1 MRTPQI
7 KPTWKTGVYIGDG
20 AIAPE
25 QDMPILM
32 DDGTLDTVV
41 KYRGKTY
48 RFMSEFRHEFD
59 NDDAFLSYV
68 KDYVDNDDN
77 IPFVE
82 G

>member
-1 MRTPQI
+1 
-7 KPTWKTGVYIGDG
+7 
-20 AIAPE
+20 
-25 QDMPILM
+25 MPILM

-59 NDDAFLSYV
+59 NDDAFLAYV
-68 KDYVDNDDN
+68 KDYVDDDN

>member
-1 MRTPQI
+1 MKTPQI
-7 KPTWKTGVYIGDG
+7 KPNWKTGVHIGNG
-20 AIAPE
+20 TVVPE

-41 KYRGKTY
+41 EYRGKT
-48 RFMSEFRHEFD
+48 FRYDTLFRLEFD
-59 NDDAFLSYV
+59 SDDAFLAYV

-77 IPFVE
+77 ISFVE

>member
-7 KPTWKTGVYIGDG
+7 KPTWKTGVHIGNG
-20 AIAPE
+20 AIVPE

-41 KYRGKTY
+41 EYQGKTY
-48 RFMSEFRHEFD
+48 RFMSAFRHEFD
-59 NDDAFLSYV
+59 SDDAFLAYV
-68 KDYVDNDDN
+68 KEYADDDDN

>member
-7 KPTWKTGVYIGDG
+7 KPTWKTGVHIGNG
-20 AIAPE
+20 VIVPE

-41 KYRGKTY
+41 EYQGKTY
-48 RFMSEFRHEFD
+48 RFMSEFRYEFD
-59 NDDAFLSYV
+59 SDDAFLAYV
-68 KDYVDNDDN
+68 KEYADDDDN